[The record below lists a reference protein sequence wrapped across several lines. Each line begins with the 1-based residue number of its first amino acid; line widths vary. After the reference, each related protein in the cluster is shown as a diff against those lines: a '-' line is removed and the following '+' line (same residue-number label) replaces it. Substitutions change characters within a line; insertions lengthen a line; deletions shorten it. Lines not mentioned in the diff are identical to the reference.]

1 MKTDYKQYSICEVAN
16 WLIPE
21 SEVQLPV
28 VQRGFVWKVSQIEC
42 LWDSIFRGYP
52 IGAMMLSFDGDK
64 YMLLDGQQR
73 STSVALGFY
82 NPWKEEKNRI
92 GNANNLPV
100 VWIDITP
107 REKSDTQEYVFRVV
121 TRSHPWGYQVK
132 NNESVLS
139 YHSRQKASEM
149 YYKLFGQSIYTKLEP
164 KQRLPYDATCPIP
177 LCFLLEAVRFNHDTK
192 WLIGKC
198 KEHIPNEYHTSG
210 MKEEERY
217 YSLLESIDFSNL
229 FDIVKTMVLPTM
241 IPTIILPK
249 DLLIDKNDNSPDD
262 STLFVR
268 LNRQGTQ
275 IDGEEL
281 IYSMFKSACPQTK
294 DLVECLGMNIIAPSK
309 VITLTSRLVLSEDN
323 YVANLNL
330 AQFRKLVQDKAFIAK
345 MEAIIGNETHSP
357 IKEIINKAIDI
368 LKFGNVPNV
377 VVKKYIRESPNGF
390 LLLLHWLFKNDNEQI
405 DAIKKQ
411 EIGSRLYRNH
421 WFGYDFDY
429 YVRENWNM
437 VSQPDFWRDKYFE
450 NKGIIRQY
458 PLIKPKVLLDFLEKR
473 LKKPIEDH
481 NISPDSADCATIW
494 EQWKNSLPQPEN
506 ISDENYIN
514 GILYAWN
521 VFLYKLLGSR
531 DKSLI
536 LLAQRDYIN
545 KTFAEFNQLEDLEDT
560 NTPWDWDHIYPNSW
574 VYYQQQIDERT
585 KRWEWRI
592 GNFRAMSLTDNRSE
606 NNNLSPA
613 ERFDTPN
620 ADYFICDNDLEYWK
634 QLDASHK
641 YIKKDHEEYVL
652 IHAKAIITRSV
663 NIYENFL
670 KMFNIDY

>member
-1 MKTDYKQYSICEVAN
+1 MKTDYKQYSICEVAS

-82 NPWKEEKNRI
+82 NPWEEEKNRI

-100 VWIDITP
+100 VWIDIAP

-132 NNESVLS
+132 NNESILS
-139 YHSRQKASEM
+139 YHSRKKASDI
-149 YYKLFGQSIYTKLEP
+149 YNKLYGQSIYTKLLP
-164 KQRLPYDATCPIP
+164 NQRLPYDATCPIP
-177 LCFLLEAVRFNHDTK
+177 LCFLLEAARFHDTK
-192 WLIGKC
+192 WLIDKC
-198 KEHIPNEYHTSG
+198 KELIPKEYHTSRMG
-210 MKEEERY
+210 DEESY
-217 YSLLESIDFSNL
+217 HSLLDSIDISPL
-229 FDIVKTMVLPTM
+229 FDTVKTMVLPTM

-275 IDGEEL
+275 IEGEEL
-281 IYSMFKSACPQTK
+281 IYSMFKSVCPQTK

-309 VITLTSRLVLSEDN
+309 VITLTSRLVLSENN

-330 AQFRKLVQDKAFIAK
+330 AQFRKIVQDKGFVAK
-345 MEAIIGNETHSP
+345 MEEMIGNEIYSP
-357 IKEIINKAIDI
+357 IKENINRAIDI

-390 LLLLHWLFKNDNEQI
+390 LLLLHWLFKNDAEQI
-405 DAIKKQ
+405 DEIKKQ
-411 EIGSRLYRNH
+411 EIASRLYRNH

-437 VSQPDFWRDKYFE
+437 VSQPDFWCDKNFE

-458 PLIKPKVLLDFLEKR
+458 PLIKPKELLDFLEKR
-473 LKKPIEDH
+473 LENSVEEH
-481 NISPDSADCATIW
+481 SISPESADCATIW
-494 EQWKNSLPQPEN
+494 KQWEKSYPRSEN
-506 ISDENYIN
+506 ISDEKYTNDIS
-514 GILYAWN
+514 YAWN

-531 DKSLI
+531 DKSLV

-545 KTFAEFNQLEDLEDT
+545 QTFAEFNQLEDLEDT

-574 VYYQQQIDERT
+574 VYYQQQIDDRT

-613 ERFDTPN
+613 ERFDEPN

-634 QLDASHK
+634 QLDANHK
-641 YIKKDHEEYVL
+641 YIKEYHEEYVL

>member
-1 MKTDYKQYSICEVAN
+1 
-16 WLIPE
+16 
-21 SEVQLPV
+21 
-28 VQRGFVWKVSQIEC
+28 
-42 LWDSIFRGYP
+42 
-52 IGAMMLSFDGDK
+52 
-64 YMLLDGQQR
+64 
-73 STSVALGFY
+73 
-82 NPWKEEKNRI
+82 
-92 GNANNLPV
+92 
-100 VWIDITP
+100 
-107 REKSDTQEYVFRVV
+107 
-121 TRSHPWGYQVK
+121 
-132 NNESVLS
+132 
-139 YHSRQKASEM
+139 M

-368 LKFGNVPNV
+368 LKF
-377 VVKKYIRESPNGF
+377 
-390 LLLLHWLFKNDNEQI
+390 
-405 DAIKKQ
+405 
-411 EIGSRLYRNH
+411 
-421 WFGYDFDY
+421 
-429 YVRENWNM
+429 
-437 VSQPDFWRDKYFE
+437 
-450 NKGIIRQY
+450 
-458 PLIKPKVLLDFLEKR
+458 
-473 LKKPIEDH
+473 
-481 NISPDSADCATIW
+481 DCH
-494 EQWKNSLPQPEN
+494 S
-506 ISDENYIN
+506 S
-514 GILYAWN
+514 
-521 VFLYKLLGSR
+521 
-531 DKSLI
+531 
-536 LLAQRDYIN
+536 
-545 KTFAEFNQLEDLEDT
+545 
-560 NTPWDWDHIYPNSW
+560 
-574 VYYQQQIDERT
+574 
-585 KRWEWRI
+585 
-592 GNFRAMSLTDNRSE
+592 
-606 NNNLSPA
+606 
-613 ERFDTPN
+613 
-620 ADYFICDNDLEYWK
+620 
-634 QLDASHK
+634 
-641 YIKKDHEEYVL
+641 
-652 IHAKAIITRSV
+652 
-663 NIYENFL
+663 
-670 KMFNIDY
+670 